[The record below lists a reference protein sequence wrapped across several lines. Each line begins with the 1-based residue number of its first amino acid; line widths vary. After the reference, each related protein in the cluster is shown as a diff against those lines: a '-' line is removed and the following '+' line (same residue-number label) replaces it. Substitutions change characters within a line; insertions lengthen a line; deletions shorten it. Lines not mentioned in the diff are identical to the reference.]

1 MPNST
6 GKRHFRLDQ
15 GPHRVERDVD
25 AELAFHLDMRI
36 RRLVQG
42 GMEPA
47 AARAQ
52 ALRQFGDWDRVRA
65 ELLAIDRQQEKQV
78 QRANYFTELR
88 QDARYAVRALRHNL
102 GFALVVVLSLAV
114 GIGANT
120 AVFTLIDALLL
131 RPLPVPDADE
141 LVVFGDPRRTN
152 SMSNGSLRTDLF
164 SYPVYLALRQH
175 PQLLRGLAATGR
187 TGRLDVGIGG
197 PAPRGTPSV
206 AVS

>member
-1 MPNST
+1 M
-6 GKRHFRLDQ
+6 
-15 GPHRVERDVD
+15 D

-52 ALRQFGDWDRVRA
+52 PSASSATGTA
-65 ELLAIDRQQEKQV
+65 SAPSCSAIDRQQEKQV
-78 QRANYFTELR
+78 QRADYFTELR

-102 GFALVVVLSLAV
+102 GFALVVVLSLAI

-131 RPLPVPDADE
+131 RPLPVPAPTSWSSSATRAAQQRVRRLAPDGSVLLSRLPGAE
-141 LVVFGDPRRTN
+141 PR
-152 SMSNGSLRTDLF
+152 
-164 SYPVYLALRQH
+164 P
-175 PQLLRGLAATGR
+175 PLLRGLAATGR
-187 TGRLDVGIGG
+187 TGRAGHQAG
-197 PAPRGTPSV
+197 PRPRSARPPASPSTHV